1 MASDEELRGF
11 VKDALGRGVPRH
23 EIEGVLHQAGW
34 RAEQVR
40 KALATFAE
48 VAFPVPV
55 PRPAAYLSP
64 RDAFVY
70 LVLFSALYLS
80 AFHLGSLLFQFI
92 NLALPDPAEPA
103 GIGMQVHNQI
113 RLSVAFL
120 VVAFPAFL
128 YMSLLVSRG
137 IARDPV
143 RRQSRVRQWL
153 TYLTLFVAS
162 AVLTGDAVA
171 LIYNLLSGGLA
182 TRFLL
187 KVLAVGLIA
196 GAGFGWYLR
205 ELRQDEREADA

>member
-1 MASDEELRGF
+1 MASDEELQGF
-11 VKDALGRGVPRH
+11 VRESLGRGVPRP
-23 EIEGVLHQAGW
+23 EIEGALRQAGW
-34 RAEQVR
+34 RTEQVR
-40 KALATFAE
+40 KALSTFAE

-64 RDAFVY
+64 RDVFIY

-103 GIGMQVHNQI
+103 EVEVQVHNQI
-113 RLSVAFL
+113 RWSVAYL
-120 VVAFPAFL
+120 VVAFPAFV
-128 YMSLLVSRG
+128 YMSLLVARG

-162 AVLTGDAVA
+162 TALTGDAVA
-171 LIYNLLSGGLA
+171 LIYNLLSGGLG

-187 KVLAVGLIA
+187 KVLTVGLIA
-196 GAGFGWYLR
+196 GAGFGYYLR